1 MASPRQPDDPYP
13 DDRAESPAVPY
24 DADDPPQAPADLD
37 GFRPV
42 PYVSDLPPEK
52 KPRVIRLRVAVWDL
66 ICTVALLT
74 LLVVLATA
82 TSWPSKLYG
91 FLADVCTDE
100 TCGLVPYGIDMYIYP
115 VVWGGIGAAV
125 AAAAIGPFVSL
136 LKGWYMSFWP
146 VLALA
151 ILMVNSVAGSMITIF
166 SQRYW
171 H

>member
-1 MASPRQPDDPYP
+1 MALPYPFDDPHRR
-13 DDRAESPAVPY
+13 DSPSMQS
-24 DADDPPQAPADLD
+24 DADDSRPAPADSD
-37 GFRPV
+37 DFRPV
-42 PYVSDLPPEK
+42 PYVSDLPPDK

-66 ICTVALLT
+66 ICTIALLT

-82 TSWPSKLYG
+82 TSWPSKLFG
-91 FLADVCTDE
+91 FLAGVCTDE

-125 AAAAIGPFVSL
+125 AAAVIGPFVSL

-151 ILMVNSVAGSMITIF
+151 ILMFSSVAGAMITIF

>member
-1 MASPRQPDDPYP
+1 MALPYP
-13 DDRAESPAVPY
+13 FNDPHRRDSPSMQS
-24 DADDPPQAPADLD
+24 DADDSRPAPADSD
-37 GFRPV
+37 DFRPV

-66 ICTVALLT
+66 ICTIALLT

-82 TSWPSKLYG
+82 TSWPSKLFG
-91 FLADVCTDE
+91 FLAGVCTEE

-125 AAAAIGPFVSL
+125 AAAVIGPFVSL

-151 ILMVNSVAGSMITIF
+151 ILMASCVAGTMITIY

>member
-1 MASPRQPDDPYP
+1 MALPYP
-13 DDRAESPAVPY
+13 FNDPHRGDRADSSPAPHKS
-24 DADDPPQAPADLD
+24 DDSPPAPAGSDD
-37 GFRPV
+37 FRPV
-42 PYVSDLPPEK
+42 PYVADLPPEQ
-52 KPRVIRLRVAVWDL
+52 KPRVIRLRVAAWDL
-66 ICTVALLT
+66 IATIALLI

-82 TSWPSKLYG
+82 TSWPAKLFG
-91 FLADVCTDE
+91 FLGDVCTE
-100 TCGLVPYGIDMYIYP
+100 ATCGLVPYGIDMYIYP

-151 ILMVNSVAGSMITIF
+151 ILMFSSVAGSMITLF

>member
-1 MASPRQPDDPYP
+1 MALPYP
-13 DDRAESPAVPY
+13 FNDPHRGDSASMSS
-24 DADDPPQAPADLD
+24 DADDSPPAPVDSD
-37 GFRPV
+37 DFRPV
-42 PYVSDLPPEK
+42 PYVSDLPPEQ

-66 ICTVALLT
+66 IATVTLLT

-82 TSWPSKLYG
+82 TNWPSRLFG

-100 TCGLVPYGIDMYIYP
+100 TCGLVPYGIDMYIFP

-151 ILMVNSVAGSMITIF
+151 ILLGSSVTGAVITIF

>member
-1 MASPRQPDDPYP
+1 MALPYP
-13 DDRAESPAVPY
+13 FNDPHRRDSPSTQS
-24 DADDPPQAPADLD
+24 DADDSPPAPADSD
-37 GFRPV
+37 DFRPV

-66 ICTVALLT
+66 ICTIALLT

-82 TSWPSKLYG
+82 TSWPSRLYG
-91 FLADVCTDE
+91 FLADMCTEE

-151 ILMVNSVAGSMITIF
+151 ILMFSSVAGTVITIY

>member
-1 MASPRQPDDPYP
+1 MALPYP
-13 DDRAESPAVPY
+13 FNDPHRGDSSSMPSDASDSPPAPVDSDD
-24 DADDPPQAPADLD
+24 
-37 GFRPV
+37 FRPV
-42 PYVSDLPPEK
+42 PYVSDLPPEE

-91 FLADVCTDE
+91 FLAYVCTDE

-115 VVWGGIGAAV
+115 VVWGGIGAA
-125 AAAAIGPFVSL
+125 AAAAVIGPFVSL

-151 ILMVNSVAGSMITIF
+151 IVMISSVAGSMITIF

>member
-1 MASPRQPDDPYP
+1 MASPRQPDNPYP
-13 DDRAESPAVPY
+13 DGPAEPQAVPY
-24 DADDPPQAPADLD
+24 DSDDPGPE
-37 GFRPV
+37 
-42 PYVSDLPPEK
+42 PPK
-52 KPRVIRLRVAVWDL
+52 IIRLRVAAWDVV
-66 ICTVALLT
+66 CTVVLLT
-74 LLVVLATA
+74 LLIVLATA

-100 TCGLVPYGIDMYIYP
+100 TCGPVPYGIDMYIYP

-125 AAAAIGPFVSL
+125 AAAGIGPFVSL

-151 ILMVNSVAGSMITIF
+151 SLVVSSVAGSMLTVF

>member
-1 MASPRQPDDPYP
+1 M
-13 DDRAESPAVPY
+13 
-24 DADDPPQAPADLD
+24 
-37 GFRPV
+37 
-42 PYVSDLPPEK
+42 
-52 KPRVIRLRVAVWDL
+52 RVAAWDV
-66 ICTVALLT
+66 ICTVVLLT
-74 LLVVLATA
+74 LLIVLATA

-100 TCGLVPYGIDMYIYP
+100 TCGPVPYGIDMYIYP

-125 AAAAIGPFVSL
+125 AAAGIGPFVSL

-151 ILMVNSVAGSMITIF
+151 ILTVSSVAGSMITIF

>member
-1 MASPRQPDDPYP
+1 MASPRQPDDPHT
-13 DDRAESPAVPY
+13 DDPAEPPAVPY
-24 DADDPPQAPADLD
+24 DADD
-37 GFRPV
+37 
-42 PYVSDLPPEK
+42 SDHEGPK
-52 KPRVIRLRVAVWDL
+52 IIRLRVAAWDA
-66 ICTVALLT
+66 ICTVVLLT

-82 TSWPSKLYG
+82 TSWPSRLYG

-100 TCGLVPYGIDMYIYP
+100 TCGPVPYGIDMYIYP
-115 VVWGGIGAAV
+115 LVWGGIGAAV

-151 ILMVNSVAGSMITIF
+151 VLMVSSMAGSMITIF

>member
-1 MASPRQPDDPYP
+1 MASPHQPDDPYP

-24 DADDPPQAPADLD
+24 DADDPPQDAADLD

-42 PYVSDLPPEK
+42 PYVSDLPPEE

-82 TSWPSKLYG
+82 TSWPSRLYG
-91 FLADVCTDE
+91 FLADMCTDE

-125 AAAAIGPFVSL
+125 AAAGIGPFVSL

>member
-1 MASPRQPDDPYP
+1 MALPYP
-13 DDRAESPAVPY
+13 FNDPHRGDRADSPVVPY
-24 DADDPPQAPADLD
+24 DAHDSPPAPADSD
-37 GFRPV
+37 EFRPV
-42 PYVSDLPPEK
+42 PYVADLPSEQK
-52 KPRVIRLRVAVWDL
+52 RRVIRLRVAAWDL
-66 ICTVALLT
+66 IATITLLT

-82 TSWPSKLYG
+82 TSWPAKLFG
-91 FLADVCTDE
+91 FLGDVCTEE

-151 ILMVNSVAGSMITIF
+151 ILLGSSVTGAMITIF

>member
-1 MASPRQPDDPYP
+1 MALPYP
-13 DDRAESPAVPY
+13 FNDPHRGASKSTPSEAENA
-24 DADDPPQAPADLD
+24 APAPAASDE
-37 GFRPV
+37 FRPV
-42 PYVSDLPPEK
+42 PYVSDLPPEQK
-52 KPRVIRLRVAVWDL
+52 TRVIRLRVAVWDL

-82 TSWPSKLYG
+82 TSWPSKLFG

-125 AAAAIGPFVSL
+125 AAAAIGPIVSL

-146 VLALA
+146 VLALT
-151 ILMVNSVAGSMITIF
+151 ILMASSVAGSMITIF

>member
-1 MASPRQPDDPYP
+1 MALPYP
-13 DDRAESPAVPY
+13 FNDPHRGDRADSPVVPY
-24 DADDPPQAPADLD
+24 DADDSPPAPADSD
-37 GFRPV
+37 DFRPV
-42 PYVSDLPPEK
+42 PYVSDLPPEQ
-52 KPRVIRLRVAVWDL
+52 KPRVIRLRVAAWDL
-66 ICTVALLT
+66 IATITLLI

-82 TSWPSKLYG
+82 TSWPAKLFG
-91 FLADVCTDE
+91 FLGDVCTEE
-100 TCGLVPYGIDMYIYP
+100 TCGLVPYGIDLYIYP

-151 ILMVNSVAGSMITIF
+151 ILLGSSVIGSVITIF
-166 SQRYW
+166 SRHYW

>member
-1 MASPRQPDDPYP
+1 MALPYPFNDPYRS
-13 DDRAESPAVPY
+13 DSPSRPS
-24 DADDPPQAPADLD
+24 DADDSAPAPADSD
-37 GFRPV
+37 DFRPLR
-42 PYVSDLPPEK
+42 YVADLPPEE

-66 ICTVALLT
+66 IATITLLT
-74 LLVVLATA
+74 LLVVLATE
-82 TSWPSKLYG
+82 TSWPSKLFG
-91 FLADVCTDE
+91 FLGAVCTEE
-100 TCGLVPYGIDMYIYP
+100 TCGLVPYGIDMYIFP

-125 AAAAIGPFVSL
+125 AAAAGGPVVFL

-151 ILMVNSVAGSMITIF
+151 ILMASCVAGTMITIY